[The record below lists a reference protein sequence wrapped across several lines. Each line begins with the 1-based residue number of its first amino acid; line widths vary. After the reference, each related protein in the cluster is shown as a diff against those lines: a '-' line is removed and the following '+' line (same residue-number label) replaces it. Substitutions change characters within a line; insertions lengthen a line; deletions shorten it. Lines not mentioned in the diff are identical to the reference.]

1 MPHKRNPDLFEL
13 TRARAASVQGD
24 HSALTHIASRL
35 TGGYHRD
42 FQLLKEPLFRGLQRT
57 REMLSMLAVAIPS
70 LGVNERRCASALA
83 GDALATDEVM
93 RRVEEGTPFRLAY
106 RDVASEL
113 KAGARFPAPTR
124 EQIFA
129 RRRSTGGLGNLGL
142 PAVRAR
148 VRARRQWSRRER
160 QRFERALRRL
170 AGRGPERKL

>member
-1 MPHKRNPDLFEL
+1 
-13 TRARAASVQGD
+13 
-24 HSALTHIASRL
+24 
-35 TGGYHRD
+35 
-42 FQLLKEPLFRGLQRT
+42 
-57 REMLSMLAVAIPS
+57 
-70 LGVNERRCASALA
+70 
-83 GDALATDEVM
+83 M
-93 RRVEEGTPFRLAY
+93 RRVEEGTPFRRAY

-124 EQIFA
+124 QQIFA
-129 RRRSTGGLGNLGL
+129 RRLSTGNLGNLGL